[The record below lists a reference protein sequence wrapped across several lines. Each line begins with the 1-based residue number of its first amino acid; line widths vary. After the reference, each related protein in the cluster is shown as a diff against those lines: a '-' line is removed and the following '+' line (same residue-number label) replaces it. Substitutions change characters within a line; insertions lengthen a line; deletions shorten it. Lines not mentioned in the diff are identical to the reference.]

1 MNIIDHGA
9 WVRYQPA
16 TTEGYPT
23 GALFARREADG
34 WDWYDYTRHPSSPFV
49 SDSTVKFTAAARP
62 EGFIVGA
69 AVYDP
74 TRLFPPGQ
82 SVYEITDYTG
92 NDPQADFGN
101 KVYDPV
107 TKTFSDYVFPA
118 VDDPLVEI
126 RRRLEAL
133 EKKKGP

>member
-1 MNIIDHGA
+1 MNIIEHGA

-16 TTEGYPT
+16 PTEDHPT
-23 GALFARREADG
+23 GALFAKRESDG

-49 SDSTVKFTAAARP
+49 SPDTVKFTAMLLD
-62 EGFIVGA
+62 GSYLVGA

-92 NDPQADFGN
+92 NNPQADFGN

-107 TKTFSDYVFPA
+107 TKTFSDYVFP
-118 VDDPLVEI
+118 VVKDPLVDI
-126 RRRLEAL
+126 KRRLEAL
-133 EKKKGP
+133 EKRPK